1 MFNLLNQSNI
11 KQKIIIATQE
21 NHNIVEKKILDYFIN
36 NNKEYFEIDYISVPY
51 KEKRPRRHTSSLFK
65 EYPVFYLKGRIFET
79 KKIIPL
85 IYELLYP
92 ESKNIKDF
100 NYMLYFFYNQ
110 FRESYTSVQ
119 SNETLNEF
127 ISIINGFIDFFK
139 DKEEKNFIYLIIE
152 LFIIEYREAYSFYCI
167 KKNVKENNKEEQK
180 ENEIIKSQI
189 NEICKIK
196 LNNEE
201 NDNNIKNIN
210 SINNSFKSINLNNL
224 FCMKKNFLDNDELLN
239 KYSIQNNENF
249 KKKNK
254 EVDMSLDEIEANR
267 TWRNN
272 IFSLGLFLGT
282 TGVLYLFSLKK

>member
-1 MFNLLNQSNI
+1 MI
-11 KQKIIIATQE
+11 QKIIIAKQE
-21 NHNIVEKKILDYFIN
+21 NHNIVENQILDLFIN
-36 NNKEYFEIDYISVPY
+36 NNKEHLEIDYISVPY
-51 KEKRPRRHTSSLFK
+51 KEKRPRAHTSSLFK

-92 ESKNIKDF
+92 ESNNKKDF
-100 NYMLYFFYNQ
+100 NYLIYFFYNQ
-110 FRESYTSVQ
+110 FRPSYNINQ
-119 SNETLNEF
+119 SNETINEF

-139 DKEEKNFIYLIIE
+139 DKEEKNFIDFLIE
-152 LFIIEYREAYSFYCI
+152 LFILEYKEAYAFFCI

-180 ENEIIKSQI
+180 ENDIIKNQI

-196 LNNEE
+196 INEE
-201 NDNNIKNIN
+201 EIN
-210 SINNSFKSINLNNL
+210 SINLNIKGHNLNNL
-224 FCMKKNFLDNDELLN
+224 FCVKKNFLENDDLLN

-267 TWRNN
+267 SWRNN

-282 TGVLYLFSLKK
+282 TGILYLFSLKK

>member
-1 MFNLLNQSNI
+1 MFNLLNQSNMI
-11 KQKIIIATQE
+11 QKIIIAKQE
-21 NHNIVEKKILDYFIN
+21 NHNIVENQILDLFIN
-36 NNKEYFEIDYISVPY
+36 NNKEHLEIDYISVPY
-51 KEKRPRRHTSSLFK
+51 KEKRPRAHTSSLFK

-92 ESKNIKDF
+92 ESNNKKDF
-100 NYMLYFFYNQ
+100 NYLIYFFYNQ
-110 FRESYTSVQ
+110 FRPSYNINQ
-119 SNETLNEF
+119 SNETINEF

-139 DKEEKNFIYLIIE
+139 DKEEKNFIDFLIE
-152 LFIIEYREAYSFYCI
+152 LFILEYKEAYAFFCI

-180 ENEIIKSQI
+180 ENDIIKNQI

-196 LNNEE
+196 INEE
-201 NDNNIKNIN
+201 EIN
-210 SINNSFKSINLNNL
+210 SINLNIKGHNLNNL
-224 FCMKKNFLDNDELLN
+224 FCVKKNFLENDDLLN

-267 TWRNN
+267 SWRNN

-282 TGVLYLFSLKK
+282 TGILYLFSLKK